1 MVKVLIA
8 DDQILIR
15 AGIAAILR
23 AAPGYEVV
31 GEARDG
37 NEAVTMAELTEPD
50 VVLMDIRMPE
60 TDGIAATRRILGS
73 GRENPPRILILTTF
87 DIDEYVYKA
96 LRAGASGFVL
106 KDTPPERLLAALKA
120 VADGDTLFSS
130 TVTRRLVEA
139 FCAVADGAAAE
150 GAPGGTVPGAGGAPG
165 TPGTPGAPGRPPT
178 LAAADG
184 RSSSAARAALAALTA
199 RETDVLRLVATGLSN
214 GEIAERLVV
223 SEGTVKTHLNRSMA
237 KLNLSSR
244 AQVVVLAYECGLVV
258 PGRPQS
264 SPAAAAPVPTGAA
277 RTR

>member
-8 DDQILIR
+8 DDQVLIR

-23 AAPGYEVV
+23 AAPGYEVA

-37 NEAVTMAELTEPD
+37 DEAVAMAERTEPD

-60 TDGIAATRRILGS
+60 MDGITATRRILDS

-87 DIDEYVYKA
+87 DQDEYVYNA
-96 LRAGASGFVL
+96 LRAGADGFVL

-130 TVTRRLVEA
+130 TVTRRLVQA
-139 FCAVADGAAAE
+139 YFAVAGVDADAMGAAGAAA
-150 GAPGGTVPGAGGAPG
+150 GGSGVWSRVLAHRSRPTVGS
-165 TPGTPGAPGRPPT
+165 PP
-178 LAAADG
+178 AE
-184 RSSSAARAALAALTA
+184 RAALAALTN

-214 GEIAERLVV
+214 GEIAELLVL

-244 AQVVVLAYECGLVV
+244 AQAVVLAYESGLVV
-258 PGRPQS
+258 PGQPQPQS
-264 SPAAAAPVPTGAA
+264 
-277 RTR
+277 

>member
-1 MVKVLIA
+1 MVKVLIV
-8 DDQILIR
+8 DDQVLIR

-37 NEAVTMAELTEPD
+37 DEAVTMAELTEPD

-60 TDGIAATRRILGS
+60 TDGIAATHRILGS
-73 GRENPPRILILTTF
+73 GRPNPPRILILTTF
-87 DIDEYVYKA
+87 DLDEYVYKA

-139 FCAVADGAAAE
+139 FCAVADGATE
-150 GAPGGTVPGAGGAPG
+150 GGGSSTGAPGSGRVPIPAQG
-165 TPGTPGAPGRPPT
+165 
-178 LAAADG
+178 G
-184 RSSSAARAALAALTA
+184 RSSADRAALAALTA

-258 PGRPQS
+258 PGGQPPS
-264 SPAAAAPVPTGAA
+264 PPAASAPVPTGIA
-277 RTR
+277 RAR

>member
-1 MVKVLIA
+1 MVKVLIV
-8 DDQILIR
+8 DDQVLIR

-23 AAPGYEVV
+23 AAPGYEVA

-37 NEAVTMAELTEPD
+37 EEAVAMAERTKPD

-60 TDGIAATRRILGS
+60 ADGITATRRILAS
-73 GRENPPRILILTTF
+73 GRADPPRILILTTF
-87 DIDEYVYKA
+87 DLDEYVYKA

-120 VADGDTLFSS
+120 VADGDTLFSP
-130 TVTRRLVEA
+130 TVTARLVQA
-139 FCAVADGAAAE
+139 FC
-150 GAPGGTVPGAGGAPG
+150 
-165 TPGTPGAPGRPPT
+165 
-178 LAAADG
+178 AAADG
-184 RSSSAARAALAALTA
+184 SGAEAGTASGAAGASGRPGGSAQLADRAALAALTA

-244 AQVVVLAYECGLVV
+244 AQVVVLAYESGLVV
-258 PGRPQS
+258 PGRPKPE
-264 SPAAAAPVPTGAA
+264 PAAARG
-277 RTR
+277 

>member
-8 DDQILIR
+8 DDQVLIR

-31 GEARDG
+31 GEACDG
-37 NEAVTMAELTEPD
+37 DEAVTMAALTEPD

-73 GRENPPRILILTTF
+73 GREDPPRILILTTF

-139 FCAVADGAAAE
+139 FCAVADGAAESA
-150 GAPGGTVPGAGGAPG
+150 AS
-165 TPGTPGAPGRPPT
+165 PGAPGRAQIP
-178 LAAADG
+178 AQGG
-184 RSSSAARAALAALTA
+184 RSSADRAALAALTA

-258 PGRPQS
+258 PGGQPQS
-264 SPAAAAPVPTGAA
+264 PPAATAPVPTGAA